1 MAASSSL
8 LGFFTQMSNQGGT
21 IVRGPF
27 SQLQPT
33 LSIPRHHREHSTPR
47 PSDANSAVPSDQP
60 KLDLDLYIQNYT
72 GRTRFDRLLLIG
84 KSSVPLCVDALKA
97 AVAEA
102 KAGSDVTQY
111 IDAWDCLRT
120 AAPGEPEAQRDQGW
134 IDNTERANRTET
146 VRLEAELKGYKHN
159 LIKECIRM
167 GNEDIGKHLEKTGLL
182 NEAAEAYNRMRQ
194 DVTTTKHIIDCGMHL
209 VNVYTYRRDWTM
221 VINSLGKITGVQS
234 GEEEK
239 FYQPFTKLV
248 SGIALL
254 GLKHYGDAAKNF
266 LQVDF
271 ALPPAQYNHIASP
284 NDVAIYGGLLALATM
299 DRKELQS
306 RVLDNQNFRS
316 FLEHEPHIRKAI
328 SLFVN
333 GRYSTC
339 LSILES
345 VRNDYLLDI
354 YLQRHI
360 TTIYSQIRTKCIVQY
375 FVPFS
380 CVTLDSL
387 NGAFAAE
394 GASIEN
400 ELLLIAVQPDPRLEM
415 QKQALKVAREYEQ
428 EAKERLR
435 RVGIIA
441 AGLEVVGKRQHGH
454 TGRGLDETWY
464 DDAAKAPAQS
474 SGVEA

>member
-21 IVRGPF
+21 IVR
-27 SQLQPT
+27 
-33 LSIPRHHREHSTPR
+33 
-47 PSDANSAVPSDQP
+47 DQP

-400 ELLLIAVQPDPRLEM
+400 ELVSMIREGSLKARLDAKNKLLIAVQPDPRLEM